1 MSNQIEELQKLSA
14 NTQTYKIPVDPKEG
28 ETQAEIKL
36 YPLAIDE
43 MTAFAKKQDITEED
57 DMDSSIDLI
66 SKSMGIHIDE
76 AKKIPVRY
84 LAEIIE
90 CIMSV
95 NNMSE
100 DSKQGKQIQE
110 FIKQKQDL
118 IKNNDTDTTT
128 RTTEE

>member
-14 NTQTYKIPVDPKEG
+14 NTQTYKIPVDPKDG

-43 MTAFAKKQDITEED
+43 MTAFAKKSDSTDEED
-57 DMDSSIDLI
+57 IASSIELI
-66 SKSMGIHIDE
+66 SKSMNILE
-76 AKKIPVRY
+76 EEVKKIPMRY
-84 LAEIIE
+84 FSEIIE

-100 DSKQGKQIQE
+100 ESKQGQQIQD

-118 IKNNDTDTTT
+118 IKKNDTDTTT
-128 RTTEE
+128 GTTEE